1 MEAVDTR
8 RVELDGRLQDDGG
21 FRKLATF
28 WTSGESRELG
38 MPFFEVLNNHG
49 STFGCYI
56 FGTKVEKLL
65 MKILA
70 TCFKPLRKSKIR
82 NEATKA
88 NIYQQQKL
96 EF

>member
-38 MPFFEVLNNHG
+38 MPLFEVLNNHG
-49 STFGCYI
+49 SIFGCYI
-56 FGTKVEKLL
+56 FGAKVEKLL
-65 MKILA
+65 MISLA
-70 TCFKPLRKSKIR
+70 TCFKPLRKSKIL
-82 NEATKA
+82 NGAPKKQYLPTTET
-88 NIYQQQKL
+88 
-96 EF
+96 